1 MDGVFGSH
9 YSEIIPPH
17 LTVMVK
23 CDIVADTS
31 TPNRMHL
38 FGPTYIVLYGCLK
51 QLWNLQAGY
60 LITISLNST
69 LTLTARR
76 KDIIQ
81 KPKAASYKR
90 PLDTLL

>member
-9 YSEIIPPH
+9 YSEII
-17 LTVMVK
+17 LSDMTVMVK

-38 FGPTYIVLYGCLK
+38 FGPTYIVLYGRLK

-60 LITISLNST
+60 PITISLNST
-69 LTLTARR
+69 PTLTCMEERYHTETE
-76 KDIIQ
+76 
-81 KPKAASYKR
+81 AASYKL
-90 PLDTLL
+90 LDTLL